1 MKYWLTGKR
10 HKPVSCRSRWRKT
23 LGKRYRR
30 THPNSEI
37 VSVHPGSPFMDV
49 KHHPKTE
56 EERKALELESLT
68 LLAAFGAASLF
79 PSMLSHL
86 EAQRAS

>member
-49 KHHPKTE
+49 KRRPKTD
-56 EERKALELESLT
+56 EERKALELESLN
-68 LLAAFGAASLF
+68 LLAVFGTASLF
-79 PSMLSHL
+79 PGVLSPL
-86 EAQRAS
+86 EAQRAT